1 MKVIGMNKKN
11 DKDLELIDGKMDQ
24 FIQDTGRIMQLVVM
38 VSYFMKMEMFMKVIG
53 KMIRLMD
60 MESILKEME
69 QFIKVNGKM
78 INSMEKELK
87 FGVKMQNM
95 MEII

>member
-1 MKVIGMNKKN
+1 
-11 DKDLELIDGKMDQ
+11 
-24 FIQDTGRIMQLVVM
+24 M

-69 QFIKVNGKM
+69 
-78 INSMEKELK
+78 
-87 FGVKMQNM
+87 
-95 MEII
+95 